1 MGDGGLTATRPARK
15 GHETV
20 LNRPGPITAPQ
31 PAEAS
36 DGLPNPQRLMAF
48 STLAMAIAMAV
59 LDGTIVTVALP
70 TMARQF
76 AVAPENAIWIVNAFQ
91 LAVTVSLL
99 PLAAL
104 GDMLGYRRVY
114 WWGLALFTVASL
126 ACALAPTFAV
136 LTFARMIQG
145 LGAAGIMSVNIA
157 LIRFVYPQAR
167 LGQGVGN
174 IAVVVA
180 ICSAGSPSVA
190 AAILSV
196 ASWHWLFLINVPIG
210 ALALIMAAR
219 TLPATPRAAGRL
231 DFWSVILNALTFG
244 LVIAGVNGIGQ
255 GGALPLSLVE
265 IAVGAAFGAALVWR
279 QLKLPAPLLPVDLLR
294 RPVFA
299 LSLATSIVSFGAQ
312 SLAIVSLPFFFENRL
327 GHSAS
332 TSGLLLSPWPIGT
345 ALIAPIAGRLA
356 DRFIPGFLGS
366 IGLLVMGGGL
376 VLVALGI
383 GDSTPVSLA
392 WRLAICGLG
401 FGFFQSPNNR
411 VIIGSAPRER
421 SGGAAGLQS
430 SGRLIGQSFGTAL
443 VAVALGRAPAQATEI
458 ALWGAAAL
466 TLAGAVTSGLR
477 RANSGEFGSRR

>member
-1 MGDGGLTATRPARK
+1 
-15 GHETV
+15 
-20 LNRPGPITAPQ
+20 
-31 PAEAS
+31 
-36 DGLPNPQRLMAF
+36 MAF

-70 TMARQF
+70 TMAREF
-76 AVAPENAIWIVNAFQ
+76 AVAPQSAIWIVNAFQ

-104 GDMLGYRRVY
+104 GDMFGYRRVY
-114 WWGLALFTVASL
+114 WWGLALFTIASL
-126 ACALAPTFAV
+126 ACALAPTFAI
-136 LTFARMIQG
+136 LTFARLVQG
-145 LGAAGIMSVNIA
+145 LGAAGVMSVNIA
-157 LIRFVYPQAR
+157 LIRFIYPHAR

-174 IAVVVA
+174 MAVVVA
-180 ICSAGSPSVA
+180 VATAASPSVA

-196 ASWHWLFLINVPIG
+196 ASWHWLFLINAPIG
-210 ALALIMAAR
+210 ALALIMAVR

-231 DFWSVILNALTFG
+231 DLRSVILNALTFG
-244 LVIAGVNGIGQ
+244 LLIAGVNRIGQ
-255 GGALPLSLVE
+255 GGSLSPALIE
-265 IAVGAAFGAALVWR
+265 IALGAAIGVALVRR

-299 LSLATSIVSFGAQ
+299 LSLATSISSFGAQ
-312 SLAIVSLPFFFENRL
+312 SLAIVSLPFYFEDRL
-327 GHSAS
+327 GHSAT
-332 TSGLLLSPWPIGT
+332 TSGLLLTPWPVAT

-356 DRFIPGFLGS
+356 DRFIPGILGS
-366 IGLLVMGGGL
+366 IGLLVMGSGL
-376 VLVALGI
+376 ALVALGV
-383 GDSTPVSLA
+383 DQSHPASLV

-430 SGRLIGQSFGTAL
+430 SGRLIGQSLGTAL
-443 VAVALGRAPAQATEI
+443 VAVAFGRAPAHATEI

-466 TLAGAVTSGLR
+466 TLGGALASGLR
-477 RANSGEFGSRR
+477 KTD

>member
-1 MGDGGLTATRPARK
+1 
-15 GHETV
+15 
-20 LNRPGPITAPQ
+20 
-31 PAEAS
+31 
-36 DGLPNPQRLMAF
+36 MAF
-48 STLAMAIAMAV
+48 TTLAMAITMAV

-70 TMARQF
+70 TMARDF

-104 GDMLGYRRVY
+104 GDMYGYRRVY
-114 WWGLALFTVASL
+114 WWGLALFTVSSL

-136 LTFARMIQG
+136 LTFARVAQG

-157 LIRFVYPQAR
+157 LIRFIYPRAR

-174 IAVVVA
+174 MAVVVA
-180 ICSAGSPSVA
+180 VATAASPSVA

-210 ALALIMAAR
+210 ALALVMAAR
-219 TLPATPRAAGRL
+219 TLPATPRAAARL
-231 DFWSVILNALTFG
+231 DLWSVVLNALTFG
-244 LVIAGVNGIGQ
+244 LVIAGVNRIGQ
-255 GGALPLSLVE
+255 GGSPALALVE
-265 IAVGAAFGAALVWR
+265 IAVGAAIGAALVRR
-279 QLKLPAPLLPVDLLR
+279 QLKLAAPLLPVDLLR

-299 LSLATSIVSFGAQ
+299 LSLMTSIASFGAQ
-312 SLAIVSLPFFFENRL
+312 ALAIVSLPFYFEDRL
-327 GHSAS
+327 GHSA
-332 TSGLLLSPWPIGT
+332 TATGLLLTPWPVAT

-356 DRFIPGFLGS
+356 DRLIPGLLGS
-366 IGLLVMGGGL
+366 IGLLVMGSGL
-376 VLVALGI
+376 ALVALGI
-383 GDSTPVSLA
+383 GDSHPASLA

-430 SGRLIGQSFGTAL
+430 SGRLIGQSLGTAL
-443 VAVALGRAPAQATEI
+443 VAVAFGRAPAHATEI

-466 TLAGAVTSGLR
+466 TLMGAVTSGLR
-477 RANSGEFGSRR
+477 RSD

>member
-1 MGDGGLTATRPARK
+1 M
-15 GHETV
+15 
-20 LNRPGPITAPQ
+20 TAPLA
-31 PAEAS
+31 AEAP
-36 DGLPNPQRLMAF
+36 DGLANPQRLLAF
-48 STLAMAIAMAV
+48 LTLAMAIAMAV

-70 TMARQF
+70 TMAREF
-76 AVAPENAIWIVNAFQ
+76 AVAPESAIWIVNAFQ

-104 GDMLGYRRVY
+104 GDRLGYRRVY
-114 WWGLALFTVASL
+114 WWGLALFTFASL
-126 ACALAPTFAV
+126 SCAFAPTFAV
-136 LTFARMIQG
+136 LTSARLVQG
-145 LGAAGIMSVNIA
+145 LGAAGIMSVNSA
-157 LIRFVYPQAR
+157 LIRFIYPRAR

-174 IAVVVA
+174 MAVVVA
-180 ICSAGSPSVA
+180 ASAAASPSVA

-210 ALALIMAAR
+210 ALALLLAAR
-219 TLPATPRAAGRL
+219 TLPATPRAAGRVDL
-231 DFWSVILNALTFG
+231 QSVVLNALTFG
-244 LVIAGVNGIGQ
+244 LLIAGVNQIGQ
-255 GGALPLSLVE
+255 GGSPSLALIE
-265 IAVGAAFGAALVWR
+265 IAAGAAIGVALVRR

-299 LSLATSIVSFGAQ
+299 LSLATSISSFGAQ
-312 SLAIVSLPFFFENRL
+312 SLAIVSLPFYFEDRL
-327 GHSAS
+327 GHSA
-332 TSGLLLSPWPIGT
+332 TTTGLLLTPWPVAT

-356 DRFIPGFLGS
+356 DRFIPGILGS

-376 VLVALGI
+376 ALVALGI
-383 GDSTPVSLA
+383 ADSHPASLA

-430 SGRLIGQSFGTAL
+430 SGRLIGQSLGTAL
-443 VAVALGRAPAQATEI
+443 VAVAFGRAPAHATEI

-466 TLAGAVTSGLR
+466 TLFGAVASGLR
-477 RANSGEFGSRR
+477 KAD

>member
-1 MGDGGLTATRPARK
+1 MS
-15 GHETV
+15 
-20 LNRPGPITAPQ
+20 APHV
-31 PAEAS
+31 AEVR
-36 DGLPNPQRLMAF
+36 DGLASRQRLMAF
-48 STLAMAIAMAV
+48 STLAMAITMAV
-59 LDGTIVTVALP
+59 LDGNIVTVALP

-76 AVAPENAIWIVNAFQ
+76 AVAPESATWIINAFQ

-114 WWGLALFTVASL
+114 WWGLAVFTAASL
-126 ACALAPTFAV
+126 ACALAPSFAV
-136 LTFARMIQG
+136 LTFARLVQG

-157 LIRFVYPQAR
+157 LIRFIYPHSR

-174 IAVVVA
+174 MAVVVA
-180 ICSAGSPSVA
+180 VASAASPSVA

-196 ASWHWLFLINVPIG
+196 ASWHWLFLVNVPIG
-210 ALALIMAAR
+210 VLALAMAAR

-231 DFWSVILNALTFG
+231 DIQSVILNALAFG
-244 LVIAGVNGIGQ
+244 LLIDGINRIGQ
-255 GGALPLSLVE
+255 GGSPSPALVE
-265 IAVGAAFGAALVWR
+265 IGLGAAIGVVLVKR

-299 LSLATSIVSFGAQ
+299 LSLATSITSFGAQ
-312 SLAIVSLPFFFENRL
+312 SLAMVALPFYFEDTL
-327 GHSAS
+327 GRSAAV
-332 TSGLLLSPWPIGT
+332 TGLLLTPWPVGT

-356 DRFIPGFLGS
+356 DRFIPGILGS
-366 IGLLVMGGGL
+366 IGLLVMGAGL
-376 VLVALGI
+376 ALVALHV
-383 GDSTPVSLA
+383 GDPDPGSLV

-411 VIIGSAPRER
+411 LIMGSAPRER

-430 SGRLIGQSFGTAL
+430 TGRLIGQSLGTAL
-443 VAVALGRAPAQATEI
+443 MAVAFGRAPQHATSI

-466 TLAGAVTSGLR
+466 TLAGACASGLR
-477 RANSGEFGSRR
+477 RAD

>member
-1 MGDGGLTATRPARK
+1 M
-15 GHETV
+15 
-20 LNRPGPITAPQ
+20 TAPVA
-31 PAEAS
+31 AEAP
-36 DGLPNPQRLMAF
+36 DGLANPQRLLAF
-48 STLAMAIAMAV
+48 STLAMAITMAV

-70 TMARQF
+70 TMAREF
-76 AVAPENAIWIVNAFQ
+76 AVAPESAIWIVNAFQ

-136 LTFARMIQG
+136 LAFARLVQG
-145 LGAAGIMSVNIA
+145 LGAAGIMSVNSA
-157 LIRFVYPQAR
+157 LIRFIYPRAR

-174 IAVVVA
+174 MAVVVA
-180 ICSAGSPSVA
+180 AAAAASPSVA

-210 ALALIMAAR
+210 ALALVMAAR
-219 TLPATPRAAGRL
+219 TLPATPRAAGRRL
-231 DFWSVILNALTFG
+231 DLQSVVLNALTFG
-244 LVIAGVNGIGQ
+244 LLIAGVNRIGESESPSL
-255 GGALPLSLVE
+255 ALIE
-265 IAVGAAFGAALVWR
+265 IAAGAAIGVALVRR

-299 LSLATSIVSFGAQ
+299 LSLATSISSFGAQ
-312 SLAIVSLPFFFENRL
+312 SLAIVSLPFYFEDRL
-327 GHSAS
+327 GHSA
-332 TSGLLLSPWPIGT
+332 TTTGLLLTPWPVAT

-356 DRFIPGFLGS
+356 DRFIPGILGS

-376 VLVALGI
+376 ALVALGI
-383 GDSTPVSLA
+383 ADFHPVSLA

-430 SGRLIGQSFGTAL
+430 SGRLIGQSLGTAL
-443 VAVALGRAPAQATEI
+443 AAVALGRTPHDATEI
-458 ALWGAAAL
+458 ALWGAVAL
-466 TLAGAVTSGLR
+466 TLAGAVASGLR
-477 RANSGEFGSRR
+477 KAD

>member
-1 MGDGGLTATRPARK
+1 M
-15 GHETV
+15 
-20 LNRPGPITAPQ
+20 NRPEPISA
-31 PAEAS
+31 ARVVEAQ
-36 DGLPNPQRLMAF
+36 DGLPSPQRLLAF
-48 STLAMAIAMAV
+48 STLAVAIAMAV

-104 GDMLGYRRVY
+104 GDIYGYRRVY

-136 LTFARMIQG
+136 LTFARVVQG

-157 LIRFVYPQAR
+157 LVRFIYPHAR

-174 IAVVVA
+174 MAVVVA
-180 ICSAGSPSVA
+180 VSTAGSPSVA

-196 ASWHWLFLINVPIG
+196 ASWHWLFLVNVPIG
-210 ALALIMAAR
+210 ALALVMAAR

-231 DFWSVILNALTFG
+231 DLMSVLLNALTFG
-244 LVIAGVNGIGQ
+244 LVITGVNQIGQ
-255 GGALPLSLVE
+255 GGSPWLALIE
-265 IAVGAAFGAALVWR
+265 IALGAAVGVALVRR
-279 QLKLPAPLLPVDLLR
+279 QLKVPTPLLPVDLLR

-299 LSLATSIVSFGAQ
+299 LSLATSIASFGAQ
-312 SLAIVSLPFFFENRL
+312 SLAIVSLPFYFENRL

-356 DRFIPGFLGS
+356 DRFIPGLLSS

-376 VLVALGI
+376 VLVVLAV
-383 GDSTPVSLA
+383 GDSNPASLA

-443 VAVALGRAPAQATEI
+443 VAVALGRAPAHATEI

-466 TLAGAVTSGLR
+466 TLAGAITSGLR
-477 RANSGEFGSRR
+477 RAN

>member
-1 MGDGGLTATRPARK
+1 
-15 GHETV
+15 
-20 LNRPGPITAPQ
+20 LNRPEPIAAPDA
-31 PAEAS
+31 AEAS
-36 DGLPNPQRLMAF
+36 DGLANPQRLLAF
-48 STLAMAIAMAV
+48 TTLAMAIAMAV
-59 LDGTIVTVALP
+59 LDGTIVAVALP

-76 AVAPENAIWIVNAFQ
+76 AVAPESAIWIVNAFQ

-104 GDMLGYRRVY
+104 GDMFGYRRVY

-136 LTFARMIQG
+136 LTFARLVQG

-157 LIRFVYPQAR
+157 LIRFIYPHAR

-174 IAVVVA
+174 MAVVVA
-180 ICSAGSPSVA
+180 VATAGSPSVA

-210 ALALIMAAR
+210 AVALIMAAQ
-219 TLPATPRAAGRL
+219 TLPETPRAAGRL
-231 DFWSVILNALTFG
+231 DLQSVILNALTFG
-244 LVIAGVNGIGQ
+244 LVIAGVNRIGQ
-255 GGALPLSLVE
+255 GGSPSLGLIE
-265 IAVGAAFGAALVWR
+265 IAAGAAIGVALVRR
-279 QLKLPAPLLPVDLLR
+279 QLRLPAPLLPVDLLR

-299 LSLATSIVSFGAQ
+299 LSLATSISSFGAQ
-312 SLAIVSLPFFFENRL
+312 ALAIVSLPFFFEDRL
-327 GHSAS
+327 GHSAT
-332 TSGLLLSPWPIGT
+332 TSGLLLTPWPVAT

-356 DRFIPGFLGS
+356 DRFIPGILGS

-376 VLVALGI
+376 ALVAVGI
-383 GDSTPVSLA
+383 ADSHPVSLA

-430 SGRLIGQSFGTAL
+430 SGRLIGQSLGTAL
-443 VAVALGRAPAQATEI
+443 VAVAFGRAPAHATEI
-458 ALWGAAAL
+458 AIWGAAAL
-466 TLAGAVTSGLR
+466 TLAGAVASGLR
-477 RANSGEFGSRR
+477 KAG